1 MSSFLV
7 LWTSVVLRIQHCLF
21 INWILCWFSLYKSRQ
36 LRSYKILA
44 SRRTDNARAHSCFNY
59 GFVVL
64 TNHSCSRPTL
74 HPLMFMIYSCC
85 IWSIYS
91 ICPTLIILLSRTIFL
106 CGSRVRCTIL
116 VVRIGW
122 ISYIGIIAWFH
133 WFNFIQLRAL

>member
-36 LRSYKILA
+36 LRSYKILV

-64 TNHSCSRPTL
+64 TNHSSSRPTL

-85 IWSIYS
+85 IWSVNP
-91 ICPTLIILLSRTIFL
+91 ICSARIIVILLFRIIGRS
-106 CGSRVRCTIL
+106 GRCVCWIL
-116 VVRIGW
+116 LFW
-122 ISYIGIIAWFH
+122 ISWISHFGLIAWFH
-133 WFNFIQLRAL
+133 YFL